1 MRHNFPPLNALKV
14 FEVAARHLSFSKA
27 AEELFVTQGAVSKQI
42 QTLEQ
47 YLEQPLFHRE
57 KGGLKLTEAGKRYLP
72 AVADA
77 LDNIQ
82 NATALLKQNVS
93 DSSSLLLK
101 TSPSFSALWM
111 IPHLHEIKAEFED
124 LTLQV
129 TSTDTGNIFS
139 TDADILIHCHPISSN
154 LDPDTLL
161 VEEKLVAAISP
172 ERLSL
177 NPINTAND
185 LLKHPL
191 ILHTTRPQLW
201 TSFLNHYLNN
211 DYPTPKFSDGFE
223 HFFMSMEA
231 VKQGQGIGL
240 LPSFMAKEALLNV
253 ELENPLNIEFMSGY
267 GYYYSV
273 PNHKRNN
280 RRVLNLM
287 RWVQEKISQ

>member
-14 FEVAARHLSFSKA
+14 FEVSARHLSFSKA

-47 YLEQPLFHRE
+47 FLEQPLFHRE
-57 KGGLKLTEAGKRYLP
+57 KGGLKLTEAGKLYLP
-72 AVADA
+72 AIADS

-93 DSSSLLLK
+93 DSNTLLLK

-111 IPHLHEIKAEFED
+111 IPKLHEIKENFKN
-124 LTLQV
+124 LTLQF
-129 TSTDTGNIFS
+129 TSTDSGNIFS
-139 TDADILIHCHPISSN
+139 TDEDILIQCRPISPN

-161 VEEKLVAAISP
+161 VEEKLVAVVSPDRLAELAITKA
-172 ERLSL
+172 E
-177 NPINTAND
+177 D

-201 TSFLNHYLNN
+201 TSFLNHYLDNN
-211 DYPTPKFSDGFE
+211 YSTPKFSDGFE

-231 VKQGQGIGL
+231 VKQDQGIGL
-240 LPSFMAKEALLNV
+240 LPSFMAHEALENGDLI
-253 ELENPLNIEFMSGY
+253 NPLQIEFMSGY

-280 RRVLNLM
+280 TKVLNLM
-287 RWVQEKISQ
+287 QWVKNEITQ